1 MRSSGSLGSFA
12 AGGGPRLRRTLG
24 SVSIA
29 SGRHLP
35 TPKRETGKG
44 RQWRHARRLPDKP
57 WILLLEGPQGPQADI
72 VSRSHALGFFLVRAK
87 TPSEAVSHVQRMQGD
102 GVGLLSSDFPM
113 AEPQALLRSI
123 RNAGPGRQLRF
134 VVVGPRPE
142 ASVRTQLRDAGL
154 RLALWEPFDDG
165 ALRFQLNRALYEKEQ
180 TPSEHRREV
189 HVPTVFIARVV
200 TQDRQ
205 KDVIVY
211 NLSTGGAFLET
222 PRPSP
227 RSSRI
232 ELELPL
238 PSARIRVFAKVGFT
252 NVPGNLERPQLPH
265 GMGVAFES
273 LAPQDLEAIRRYVEE
288 RARGLEV

>member
-1 MRSSGSLGSFA
+1 
-12 AGGGPRLRRTLG
+12 
-24 SVSIA
+24 
-29 SGRHLP
+29 
-35 TPKRETGKG
+35 
-44 RQWRHARRLPDKP
+44 LPDKP
-57 WILLLEGPQGPQADI
+57 WILLFEGPQGPQRGI

-102 GVGLLSSDFPM
+102 GVGLLASDFPM

-123 RNAGPGRQLRF
+123 RNAGPGRHLRF

-238 PSARIRVFAKVGFT
+238 PSARIRVVAKVGFT